1 MKHIILILG
10 IVILVIALGIVLPA
24 WVLQLVLSAF
34 GVKVSIWVCIG
45 IFILISAVGS
55 IFSRN

>member
-24 WVLQLVLSAF
+24 WILQLVLSAF
-34 GVKVSIWVCIG
+34 GIKVSIWVCIG

-55 IFSRN
+55 MFSRN

>member
-10 IVILVIALGIVLPA
+10 IVILVIAVGIVLPA
-24 WVLQLVLSAF
+24 WILQLVLSAF
-34 GVKVSIWVCIG
+34 GIKVSIWVCIG

-55 IFSRN
+55 MFSRN

>member
-10 IVILVIALGIVLPA
+10 IVILVIAVGIVLPA
-24 WVLQLVLSAF
+24 WILQLVLSAF

-55 IFSRN
+55 MFSRN

>member
-24 WVLQLVLSAF
+24 WILQLVLSAF